1 MRTDHLRAGHIT
13 SCGCVSIVDHLTLLD
28 GTCVEMLAK
37 NTVRNNNRSGVP
49 GVDWVKSR
57 AKWRATYV
65 EGAR

>member
-1 MRTDHLRAGHIT
+1 M
-13 SCGCVSIVDHLTLLD
+13 SIVDHLTLLD